1 VDADELRL
9 NVAVPAN
16 NATPSN
22 LGVLGG
28 DVAGFPN
35 GRRVFDDVATIELIA
50 VAGATLGLVDKQ
62 FTPDVAAKPGTNV
75 SFGLTSSATDTTARG
90 SVDFLSTFPYLG
102 TPWSGMWTPLV
113 TPNAFLT
120 NPGS

>member
-1 VDADELRL
+1 
-9 NVAVPAN
+9 VPAN

-62 FTPDVAAKPGTNV
+62 FTPDAAAKPGTNV